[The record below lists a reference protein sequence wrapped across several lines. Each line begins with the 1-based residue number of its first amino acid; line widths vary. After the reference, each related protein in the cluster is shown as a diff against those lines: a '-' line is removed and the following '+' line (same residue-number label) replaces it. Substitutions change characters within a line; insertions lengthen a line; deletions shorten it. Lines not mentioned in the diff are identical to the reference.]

1 MRGSSVHFKRIS
13 SALHAV
19 SHASREVPPEYL
31 LPADVSMGT
40 HVVIDD
46 RGQVQKMLD
55 HKMHL
60 ASRQAKATKDYS
72 PLWEGVINLPEPSP
86 EVTPERQISIV
97 QQWCKEYEAITG
109 HKVLRAD
116 VHLDEGYI
124 DTSGKPQFN
133 AHAHVMCDRTDEKG
147 KVKKLRSTVLRELQD
162 MTAKVTTLQRGI
174 DSRKTGRKHIGH
186 QHFRFDAEKNRL
198 DVEKPKADLARLQ
211 ALSKELSDAN
221 LSKIKDLQAKLDG
234 EPARQAAALA
244 AQKLQLDEQ
253 YRLDRE
259 ALKASGEATQRDYQA
274 LKKAHEKALA
284 DLATAQAEAA
294 KVPGLVAQ
302 VGAIEAQAT
311 TARQGRDEAMG
322 KVAQQA
328 TEIERLKA
336 EYAAERAA
344 LKASGEATQRDYQQ
358 LKQQHEA
365 ALGKLATA
373 QTEAGKVPELVAQV
387 NALKP
392 KADRVPDLERDLA
405 TAQTEA
411 GKVPELVAQVN
422 ALKPKADRVPDLE
435 RDLAKAQQQAEKVP
449 DLVEQVKAL
458 KPEADKVPGLL
469 ADLATT
475 QQQAQ
480 QVPDLVEKLK
490 ASQQEADT
498 QRDYQALKK
507 AHEKAL
513 DELTASQEQADK
525 VPGLVAD
532 LATAQTEAAKVPGLL
547 ADLATTQQQA
557 QQVPGLVEQLKAS
570 QERYTTLR
578 TKALAIQ
585 GQRDELAKKVDTM
598 TQENQRL
605 QTENERLAERREAA
619 SRITL
624 QTLKVD
630 FGVDI
635 APAAKLK
642 GEALE
647 KWREAA
653 EDKVFEQQLAEM
665 KPPAPA
671 KRPVEAQKRPVEAP
685 KLSKAPSPSPIQEKS
700 LVERLAASLAAMLEW
715 IKAGGGKLDPVE
727 PSQRITAHEGPV
739 LHADDLHCVQ
749 RTGKQQYTIHRLADL
764 DSLPVLDDPKT
775 SIRYQN
781 GKGHVSGRTVPGLQ
795 R

>member
-46 RGQVQKMLD
+46 HGQVQKALD

-86 EVTPERQISIV
+86 DVTPAHQIQIV
-97 QQWCKEYEAITG
+97 RQWCKDYEAMTG

-124 DTSGKPQFN
+124 DADGKPHFN

-147 KVKKLRSTVLRELQD
+147 RVKKLTSTVLREVQN
-162 MTAKVTTLQRGI
+162 MTAEVTTLQRGI

-211 ALSKELSDAN
+211 KKSKEWSDAD
-221 LSKIKDLQAKLDG
+221 LSKINQLQAKLDG

-253 YRLDRE
+253 YRKDRE
-259 ALKASGEATQRDYQA
+259 ALKASGEAKQADYQA

-311 TARQGRDEAMG
+311 TARQGRDEAQQQA
-322 KVAQQA
+322 AQQA
-328 TEIERLKA
+328 QELAQLKA
-336 EYAAERAA
+336 EYAAERAH
-344 LKASGEATQRDYQQ
+344 LKASGEATQRDYQA
-358 LKQQHEA
+358 LKEAHEA
-365 ALGKLATA
+365 ALAKLKN
-373 QTEAGKVPELVAQV
+373 QDLMIGNLLKNEAVLREQVPGLVA
-387 NALKP
+387 
-392 KADRVPDLERDLA
+392 
-405 TAQTEA
+405 
-411 GKVPELVAQVN
+411 
-422 ALKPKADRVPDLE
+422 
-435 RDLAKAQQQAEKVP
+435 
-449 DLVEQVKAL
+449 QVKAL

-480 QVPDLVEKLK
+480 QVPN
-490 ASQQEADT
+490 
-498 QRDYQALKK
+498 
-507 AHEKAL
+507 
-513 DELTASQEQADK
+513 
-525 VPGLVAD
+525 
-532 LATAQTEAAKVPGLL
+532 
-547 ADLATTQQQA
+547 
-557 QQVPGLVEQLKAS
+557 LVEQVNTA

-585 GQRDELAKKVDTM
+585 EQRNDLAKKVDTM

-619 SRITL
+619 SRLTL
-624 QTLKVD
+624 QTLKAD
-630 FGVDI
+630 FGADI
-635 APAAKLK
+635 GPAEKLK

-671 KRPVEAQKRPVEAP
+671 KRPAEAQKRPVEAQKTP
-685 KLSKAPSPSPIQEKS
+685 KAPSPSPIQEKT

-715 IKAGGGKLDPVE
+715 IRGAGGVQEPV
-727 PSQRITAHEGPV
+727 QAQGIYIGPV
-739 LHADDLHCVQ
+739 KHIDELHCVQ
-749 RTGKQQYTIHRLADL
+749 KTGRRYAVHELAKL
-764 DSLPVLDDPKT
+764 DAVPALDDPNM
-775 SIRYQN
+775 SIQYRD
-781 GKGHVSGRTVPGLQ
+781 GKGRVSGRTVPGLQ

>member
-46 RGQVQKMLD
+46 HGQVQKALD

-86 EVTPERQISIV
+86 DVTPEHQIQIV
-97 QQWCKEYEAITG
+97 RQWCKAYEAMTG

-124 DTSGKPQFN
+124 DADGKPHFN

-147 KVKKLRSTVLRELQD
+147 RVKKLTSTVLREVQN
-162 MTAKVTTLQRGI
+162 MTAEVTTLQRGI

-211 ALSKELSDAN
+211 KKSKEWSDAD

-259 ALKASGEATQRDYQA
+259 ALKASGEAKQADYQA
-274 LKKAHEKALA
+274 LKKAHEAALA
-284 DLATAQAEAA
+284 
-294 KVPGLVAQ
+294 
-302 VGAIEAQAT
+302 
-311 TARQGRDEAMG
+311 
-322 KVAQQA
+322 
-328 TEIERLKA
+328 
-336 EYAAERAA
+336 
-344 LKASGEATQRDYQQ
+344 
-358 LKQQHEA
+358 
-365 ALGKLATA
+365 
-373 QTEAGKVPELVAQV
+373 
-387 NALKP
+387 
-392 KADRVPDLERDLA
+392 
-405 TAQTEA
+405 
-411 GKVPELVAQVN
+411 
-422 ALKPKADRVPDLE
+422 
-435 RDLAKAQQQAEKVP
+435 DLAKAQQQAEKVP
-449 DLVEQVKAL
+449 DLVEQL
-458 KPEADKVPGLL
+458 K
-469 ADLATT
+469 
-475 QQQAQ
+475 
-480 QVPDLVEKLK
+480 
-490 ASQQEADT
+490 
-498 QRDYQALKK
+498 
-507 AHEKAL
+507 
-513 DELTASQEQADK
+513 ASQEQATQK
-525 VPGLVAD
+525 TQEIGQISTD
-532 LATAQTEAAKVPGLL
+532 LATA
-547 ADLATTQQQA
+547 
-557 QQVPGLVEQLKAS
+557 

-585 GQRDELAKKVDTM
+585 EQRNDLAKKVDTM

-605 QTENERLAERREAA
+605 QEENQRLAERREAA

-624 QTLKVD
+624 KTLQVD

-635 APAAKLK
+635 TPAEKLK

-647 KWREAA
+647 RWREAA
-653 EDKVFEQQLAEM
+653 EDRVAEQQFKEFQAT
-665 KPPAPA
+665 APE
-671 KRPVEAQKRPVEAP
+671 KRPVETTKRPTEAP
-685 KLSKAPSPSPIQEKS
+685 KPPKAPSPSPIQEKS
-700 LVERLAASLAAMLEW
+700 LGERLAASLAAMLEW
-715 IKAGGGKLDPVE
+715 IKGIGGAQEPVQPAGLY
-727 PSQRITAHEGPV
+727 IGPV
-739 LHADDLHCVQ
+739 KHLDDLHCIQ
-749 RTGKQQYTIHRLADL
+749 KTGKRYAVHRLADL
-764 DSLPVLDDPKT
+764 DAVPALDDSAT
-775 SIRYQN
+775 SIQYRD
-781 GKGHVSGRTVPGLQ
+781 GKGRVSGARMARGLE